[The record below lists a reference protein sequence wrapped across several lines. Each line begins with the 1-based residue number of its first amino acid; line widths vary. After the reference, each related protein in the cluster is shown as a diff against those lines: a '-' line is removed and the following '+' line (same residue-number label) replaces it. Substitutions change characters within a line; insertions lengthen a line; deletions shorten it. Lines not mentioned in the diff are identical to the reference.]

1 MLTLIQIF
9 TSIRKTDDGVTDLFI
24 ELSEIDVFVTAS
36 TISDE
41 SEVKIQQFNELTL
54 LTFVDH
60 RSGIGR
66 FTSN

>member
-24 ELSEIDVFVTAS
+24 ELSEIDNYVTAS

>member
-24 ELSEIDVFVTAS
+24 ELSEIDNYVTAS

-41 SEVKIQQFNELTL
+41 SELKIQQFNELTD
-54 LTFVDH
+54 TPYFC
-60 RSGIGR
+60 
-66 FTSN
+66 